1 MAEKKPFGQSIDDAI
16 KSGILSIYENESAQ
30 ALGKGLINNPLSKG
44 IMQYVVDPV
53 AELGTRAASAK
64 GILPFLPDS
73 SLLTLLTPE
82 VTMDRQTRESIDE
95 DLIPYKPRPE
105 GMSIMDVMGIHM
117 DRARADIGALGEFIF
132 GDVRKAGEN
141 LNKGVKFADLPP
153 EQKMASRFFLLD
165 ILPIPGVGPAAKAGA
180 KATKELEN
188 LKSQMITSKT
198 TTKSGGAADTIG
210 EMTEQVKNIVGPIS
224 NEELA
229 YLSNVFPIMLPQQ
242 RLVLKD
248 ALTNDEFDTLLEFTK
263 DKIKP
268 GFGTGNRKMS
278 IVEQNGV
285 PGIMYGRTKDK
296 KRFVPLSNLNLKVR
310 PKESKSAPGGFDF
323 TLKEGEKITTRT
335 DAQKE
340 GLLGGQKALRDIEAA
355 ENAIIKELY
364 PKLKAQGLKMG
375 MTENPQPNTIFAI
388 IRDRLGSDRVGNRLL
403 SRKGFREKLQKLGLY
418 EAADKSDDVTR
429 QKLIEG
435 VADLTDD
442 KVKSVIPSTSKTKK
456 SLGISDPFVRSLG
469 EEFKSVSDVNNFLI
483 SVGVKDVK
491 DLKKLTPDNP
501 ELYNLLEN
509 YRVEA
514 QDFLNTNPQF
524 QNYFKSLGE
533 TDNIV
538 LHRAHSDRSISPS
551 NQSQQFQGL
560 DATNVKI
567 LGQNVN
573 VILQPD
579 LEVAL
584 YKKIKSKDVGGT
596 KEIIDTM
603 KDFFIGTKLN
613 DPRRPNLTTDDY
625 KWLQKNK
632 IIKIP
637 TISVGAGRPYKNTD
651 AVIFG
656 TEQQPNLAEI
666 VGGELSAREYF
677 KNKTAF
683 EKKYGVKYVELL
695 NEGGL
700 VKPVKA
706 STGGF
711 FSRLF
716 GKSKFREEGMDVSD
730 IYNPTAAQRTKLE
743 ELYPGTAFPEKID
756 GQVYY
761 SNLDTALRKQNAP
774 QVFNTQKELT
784 DYFNASGVGVDE
796 VYDAKLDAYI
806 KAKTDRGLPLLS
818 SEMLQISNESPLRD
832 VYFDAYGFRSD
843 KYNKSY
849 FNERSQRTETYKET
863 NYDQGLNAGFVPNTY
878 RERVLRIPFTALRG
892 DPGKSPGVGS
902 HTFGAGYGDQRD
914 NYMIAWSRQTDRPAF
929 ILPGETVDA
938 QSGKIVRP
946 KSVADKTKLQNIE
959 NKIQKLGQDPIANLN
974 IVDDVFDARDTQ
986 AVMTAVKDLVE
997 KSNGRINN
1005 NRAMQIILGQAK
1017 EKKKQL
1023 KKLQTQYNDEAQR
1036 IDDFK
1041 PVKKQEVTAT
1051 VVEELQSDLSQA
1063 ATKKAR
1069 DLALKLK
1076 VMADQNIPLESM
1088 KDNELLTYFQQTK
1101 DTGGY
1106 GVSRPV
1112 GASRLELQSQYDQL
1126 MDLQR
1131 ELTALSRQRPYQ
1143 MNAEQINFY
1152 RDQVKVK
1159 QTAIID
1165 TMVEAISK
1173 DLMNQLYADVP
1184 LKNRLQWADAVFKQ
1198 AVAEAWH
1205 RKFIEKDPNAPS
1217 FIGIQS
1223 GDNRRNMWNQSG
1235 SAATSVEDRAIDKAS
1250 RVESFTNAVARGDD
1264 ASLGG
1269 TQYPGVGT
1277 DEFYGGPLTVT
1288 PEGTHYTGVGESIM
1302 KKLANDYNS
1311 RVVILNSAT
1320 SNPTSTNY
1328 FKIINQ
1334 DTGADVGMGD
1344 TYRQAENIANDLVD
1358 KEGGRY
1364 KIERATEKVYDTE
1377 PIFGI
1382 ELTPEMG
1389 QLFKIYK

>member
-16 KSGILSIYENESAQ
+16 KGGIRNIYENESAQ
-30 ALGKGLINNPLSKG
+30 AFGRGLINNPLSKG

-64 GILPFLPDS
+64 GILPFLPES
-73 SLLTLLTPE
+73 SLLSLLTPE
-82 VTMDRQTRESIDE
+82 VTMDRQTREEMTE
-95 DLIPYKPRPE
+95 DIGQYPVGERITRQL
-105 GMSIMDVMGIHM
+105 
-117 DRARADIGALGEFIF
+117 DRAKYDLGAFGEFIF
-132 GDVRKAGEN
+132 GDVRKAGES
-141 LNKGVKFADLPP
+141 LNQGVKFADLPP
-153 EQKMASRFFLLD
+153 EQKLASRFFLLD
-165 ILPIPGVGPAAKAGA
+165 IIPIPGFGPAAKAGA
-180 KATKELEN
+180 KATRELEN
-188 LKSQMITSKT
+188 LKSQMITSRT

-210 EMTEQVKNIVGPIS
+210 EMTEQVRNKLGPIS

-229 YLSNVFPIMLPQQ
+229 YLSNVFVIMPPPQ
-242 RLVLKD
+242 RLSIKK

-263 DKIKP
+263 NKLKP
-268 GFGTGNRKMS
+268 GLGVGNRKMS
-278 IVEQNGV
+278 IIEQDGV
-285 PGIMYGRTKDK
+285 SGIMYGRTKDK
-296 KRFVPLSNLNLKVR
+296 KRFVPLSNLNLKLR
-310 PKESKSAPGGFDF
+310 PAGKEGDVKAGGFQF
-323 TLKEGEKITTRT
+323 TLKEGEQIKTRT
-335 DAQKE
+335 DTQKE
-340 GLLGGQKALRDIEAA
+340 GLLGGQKVLRDIEAK
-355 ENAIIKELY
+355 ENKIIQELF
-364 PKLKAQGLKMG
+364 PKLKAEGKKMG
-375 MTENPQPNTIFAI
+375 MSDNPQPDTIFGI
-388 IRDRLGSDRVGNRLL
+388 IRDRLGTDRVGNTLL
-403 SRKGFREKLQKLGLY
+403 SRKGFREKLEKLGLY
-418 EAADKSDDVTR
+418 ETADKSDDITR
-429 QKLIEG
+429 QQLITG
-435 VADLTDD
+435 VGELTDD
-442 KVKSVIPSTSKTKK
+442 KVKSVIPSTSKTKT

-469 EEFKSVSDVNNFLI
+469 DEFKSVSDVNNFLR
-483 SVGVKDVK
+483 SVGVEDVT
-491 DLKKLTPDNP
+491 DLKSLTPDNP
-501 ELYNLLEN
+501 KLYNLLEN

-514 QDFLNTNPQF
+514 QDFLNTNPKF
-524 QNYFKSLGE
+524 QNYFKNLGE

-584 YKKIKSKDVGGT
+584 FRKIKAKDVEGT
-596 KEIIDTM
+596 EEIIDTM

-613 DPRRPNLTTDDY
+613 DPRRANLTKDDY
-625 KWLQKNK
+625 KWLEKNK

-651 AVIFG
+651 AIIFG

-666 VGGELSAREYF
+666 VGGELAARQYF
-677 KNKTAF
+677 RNKTAF
-683 EKKYGVKYVELL
+683 EKKSGVKYVELL
-695 NEGGL
+695 NKGGL
-700 VKPVKA
+700 VEPIKA

-716 GKSKFREEGMDVSD
+716 GKAKFREEGMDVPD

-743 ELYPGTAFPEKID
+743 ELYPGMAFPEKID

-818 SEMLQISNESPLRD
+818 SEMLQISNESPLRE

-843 KYNKSY
+843 KYNKS
-849 FNERSQRTETYKET
+849 NTYKDS
-863 NYDQGLNAGFVPNTY
+863 NYDQGLNSGFLPNTY

-902 HTFGAGYGDQRD
+902 HTFGGQYGDQRD

-938 QSGKIVRP
+938 QSGKIVSP
-946 KSVADKTKLQNIE
+946 KGVADKTKLQNIE
-959 NKIQKLGQDPIANLN
+959 NKIQKLGQDPIATLN

-1088 KDNELLTYFQQTK
+1088 RDNELLTYFQQTK

-1152 RDQVKVK
+1152 RDQVKGK

-1173 DLMNQLYADVP
+1173 DLMSQLYADVP

-1198 AVAEAWH
+1198 AIAEAWH
-1205 RKFIEKDPNAPS
+1205 RKFVEKDPNAPS

-1223 GDNRRNMWNQSG
+1223 GDNRRNMWRQEG
-1235 SAATSVEDRAIDKAS
+1235 STATSIEDRASDKAS
-1250 RVESFTNAVARGDD
+1250 RIESFTNAVASGRD
-1264 ASLGG
+1264 ASLER

-1320 SNPTSTNY
+1320 SNPTSTKF

-1334 DTGADVGMGD
+1334 DTGAEMGIGD

-1364 KIERATEKVYDTE
+1364 KIERTTEKVYDTE

>member
-16 KSGILSIYENESAQ
+16 KGGIRNIYENESAQ
-30 ALGKGLINNPLSKG
+30 AFGRGLINNPLSKG

-64 GILPFLPDS
+64 GILPFLPES
-73 SLLTLLTPE
+73 SLLSLLTPE
-82 VTMDRQTRESIDE
+82 VTMDRQTREEMTE
-95 DLIPYKPRPE
+95 DISQYPVGERITRQL
-105 GMSIMDVMGIHM
+105 
-117 DRARADIGALGEFIF
+117 DRAKYDLGAFGEFIF
-132 GDVRKAGEN
+132 GDVRKAGES
-141 LNKGVKFADLPP
+141 LNQGIKFADLPP

-165 ILPIPGVGPAAKAGA
+165 ILPIPGVGPATKAGA
-180 KATKELEN
+180 KATRELENLQALKSRMVTSDGSVGAAAPSELMTEQIRNTVGPISDEELQYLSTAFFNFPAKQRNMVHGLLDEMEKEKFAGFLKEKATPEMFPGRVKIENGIKYFRNDGAKGNQTFLPEDQIYINILESEGNKGIIKFNRATEGPPLLKN
-188 LKSQMITSKT
+188 LKSQMNKKLEGVDPKDLNAIHNIFRETYLNTTGRTIDNTPGGKATGTHLLSTIKKYNATNPEVQIPLAQDAKMYRASKRVGSDVELADYYEQNITDKKQGKVALKNEDPEYRFFSNVKRTTPDLKTPQEFFGNYKLEDIRPGGKLHDKFLQFEAIDKIRLDAAKDLKPILRKIFKQVREDSLKDFPVKRDVDTITS
-198 TTKSGGAADTIG
+198 
-210 EMTEQVKNIVGPIS
+210 
-224 NEELA
+224 
-229 YLSNVFPIMLPQQ
+229 
-242 RLVLKD
+242 
-248 ALTNDEFDTLLEFTK
+248 
-263 DKIKP
+263 
-268 GFGTGNRKMS
+268 
-278 IVEQNGV
+278 
-285 PGIMYGRTKDK
+285 
-296 KRFVPLSNLNLKVR
+296 LNLAHKFETQGIANKYVSPDKYGKGADPAELYIDISEYNSVIQR
-310 PKESKSAPGGFDF
+310 GYEEEARKLYARYADKGDEIDFQKLQEIDKEMKILGIEGEIAPGQ
-323 TLKEGEKITTRT
+323 KIGQAMPI
-335 DAQKE
+335 DQKISE
-340 GLLGGQKALRDIEAA
+340 IMIEAMNKNYVTQTDVNKA
-355 ENAIIKELY
+355 ITAVNKIAKTKKQNAKLFEGSDIIE
-364 PKLKAQGLKMG
+364 KAQG
-375 MTENPQPNTIFAI
+375 
-388 IRDRLGSDRVGNRLL
+388 
-403 SRKGFREKLQKLGLY
+403 
-418 EAADKSDDVTR
+418 
-429 QKLIEG
+429 
-435 VADLTDD
+435 
-442 KVKSVIPSTSKTKK
+442 
-456 SLGISDPFVRSLG
+456 
-469 EEFKSVSDVNNFLI
+469 
-483 SVGVKDVK
+483 
-491 DLKKLTPDNP
+491 
-501 ELYNLLEN
+501 
-509 YRVEA
+509 
-514 QDFLNTNPQF
+514 
-524 QNYFKSLGE
+524 
-533 TDNIV
+533 
-538 LHRAHSDRSISPS
+538 
-551 NQSQQFQGL
+551 
-560 DATNVKI
+560 
-567 LGQNVN
+567 
-573 VILQPD
+573 
-579 LEVAL
+579 
-584 YKKIKSKDVGGT
+584 
-596 KEIIDTM
+596 
-603 KDFFIGTKLN
+603 
-613 DPRRPNLTTDDY
+613 
-625 KWLQKNK
+625 
-632 IIKIP
+632 
-637 TISVGAGRPYKNTD
+637 
-651 AVIFG
+651 
-656 TEQQPNLAEI
+656 
-666 VGGELSAREYF
+666 
-677 KNKTAF
+677 
-683 EKKYGVKYVELL
+683 
-695 NEGGL
+695 GL
-700 VKPVKA
+700 VEPVKA

-716 GKSKFREEGMDVSD
+716 GKAKFREEGMNVSD

-743 ELYPGTAFPEKID
+743 ELYPGMAFPEKID

-796 VYDAKLDAYI
+796 VYDAKLDSYI

-818 SEMLQISNESPLRD
+818 NEMLQISNESPLRE

-843 KYNKSY
+843 KYNKS
-849 FNERSQRTETYKET
+849 NAYKDS
-863 NYDQGLNAGFVPNTY
+863 NYNQGLNSGFLPNTY

-902 HTFGAGYGDQRD
+902 HTFGGQYGDQRD

-938 QSGKIVRP
+938 QSGKIVSP
-946 KSVADKTKLQNIE
+946 KGVADKTKLQNIE
-959 NKIQKLGQDPIANLN
+959 NKIQKLGQDPIATLN

-1017 EKKKQL
+1017 EKKKQI
-1023 KKLQTQYNDEAQR
+1023 KKLQTQYNEEAQR

-1041 PVKKQEVTAT
+1041 PAKKQEVTAT

-1088 KDNELLTYFQQTK
+1088 RDNELLTYFQQTK

-1131 ELTALSRQRPYQ
+1131 ELTALARQRPYQ
-1143 MNAEQINFY
+1143 MNVEQINFY
-1152 RDQVKVK
+1152 RDKVK
-1159 QTAIID
+1159 GQQTAIID

-1173 DLMNQLYADVP
+1173 DLMSQLYADVP

-1223 GDNRRNMWNQSG
+1223 GINRRDMWTQDG
-1235 SAATSVEDRAIDKAS
+1235 STATSIEDRARDKQRRIDN
-1250 RVESFTNAVARGDD
+1250 FTNAVASGRD
-1264 ASLGG
+1264 ASLER

-1334 DTGADVGMGD
+1334 DTGADVGIGD

-1364 KIERATEKVYDTE
+1364 KIERTTEKVYDTE

>member
-1 MAEKKPFGQSIDDAI
+1 MEEKKPFGQSIDDAI
-16 KSGILSIYENESAQ
+16 KGGIRNIYENESAQ
-30 ALGKGLINNPLSKG
+30 AFGRGLINNPLSKG

-64 GILPFLPDS
+64 GILPFLPES
-73 SLLTLLTPE
+73 SLLSLLTPE

-95 DLIPYKPRPE
+95 DLIPYGPRPE
-105 GMSIMDVMGIHM
+105 GMSAMDALGIHM

-132 GDVRKAGEN
+132 GDVRKAGES

-165 ILPIPGVGPAAKAGA
+165 ILPIPGVGPAAKAGQ

-188 LKSQMITSKT
+188 LQALKSRMVTSDG
-198 TTKSGGAADTIG
+198 SVGAAAPS
-210 EMTEQVKNIVGPIS
+210 ELMTEQIRNTVGPIS
-224 NEELA
+224 DEELQ
-229 YLSNVFPIMLPQQ
+229 YLSTAFFNFPAKQRNMVHGLLNEMEKEKLAVFLKEKATPEMFPGRVKIENGIKYFRNDGAKGNQTFLPEDQIYINVLESKGNEGIIKFNRATEGRPLLNNLKSQMNKKLEGVDPNDLNAIHNIFRETYLNTTGRTIDNTPGGKATGTHLLATIKKYNATNPEVEIPLAQDAKMYRASKREDPGAKFADYYEQNITDKKQGKVALKNEDPEYRFFYNVKRTTPDLKTPQEFFSGYKLEDIRPGGKLHDKFLQFEAIEKIRLDAAKDLKPILRKIFEQV
-242 RLVLKD
+242 RKD
-248 ALTNDEFDTLLEFTK
+248 ALK
-263 DKIKP
+263 DFP
-268 GFGTGNRKMS
+268 
-278 IVEQNGV
+278 V
-285 PGIMYGRTKDK
+285 
-296 KRFVPLSNLNLKVR
+296 KRDVNTITTLNLAHKFETAGIANKYVSPDKYGKGADPAELYIDVSEYNSVIQSGYEEEAR
-310 PKESKSAPGGFDF
+310 KLYIKYADEGNEADFKKLQEIDKEMRILGIEGEIAPGQ
-323 TLKEGEKITTRT
+323 KIGQSMPI
-335 DAQKE
+335 DQKISE
-340 GLLGGQKALRDIEAA
+340 IMIEAMNKNYVTQTDVNKA
-355 ENAIIKELY
+355 ITAVNKIAKTKKQNAKLFEGSDIIE
-364 PKLKAQGLKMG
+364 KAQG
-375 MTENPQPNTIFAI
+375 
-388 IRDRLGSDRVGNRLL
+388 
-403 SRKGFREKLQKLGLY
+403 
-418 EAADKSDDVTR
+418 
-429 QKLIEG
+429 
-435 VADLTDD
+435 
-442 KVKSVIPSTSKTKK
+442 
-456 SLGISDPFVRSLG
+456 GI
-469 EEFKSVSDVNNFLI
+469 
-483 SVGVKDVK
+483 
-491 DLKKLTPDNP
+491 
-501 ELYNLLEN
+501 
-509 YRVEA
+509 VE
-514 QDFLNTNPQF
+514 
-524 QNYFKSLGE
+524 
-533 TDNIV
+533 
-538 LHRAHSDRSISPS
+538 
-551 NQSQQFQGL
+551 
-560 DATNVKI
+560 
-567 LGQNVN
+567 
-573 VILQPD
+573 
-579 LEVAL
+579 
-584 YKKIKSKDVGGT
+584 
-596 KEIIDTM
+596 
-603 KDFFIGTKLN
+603 
-613 DPRRPNLTTDDY
+613 
-625 KWLQKNK
+625 
-632 IIKIP
+632 
-637 TISVGAGRPYKNTD
+637 
-651 AVIFG
+651 
-656 TEQQPNLAEI
+656 
-666 VGGELSAREYF
+666 
-677 KNKTAF
+677 
-683 EKKYGVKYVELL
+683 
-695 NEGGL
+695 
-700 VKPVKA
+700 PVKA
-706 STGGF
+706 SAGGF

-743 ELYPGTAFPEKID
+743 ELYPGAAFPEKID

-843 KYNKSY
+843 KYNKS
-849 FNERSQRTETYKET
+849 NAYKDS

-902 HTFGAGYGDQRD
+902 HTFGGGYGDQRD

-1088 KDNELLTYFQQTK
+1088 TDNELLTYFQQTK

-1152 RDQVKVK
+1152 RDQVKGK

-1173 DLMNQLYADVP
+1173 DLMSQLYADVP

-1223 GDNRRNMWNQSG
+1223 GENRRNMWNQSG

-1264 ASLGG
+1264 ASLGA

-1302 KKLANDYNS
+1302 KKIANDYNS

>member
-1 MAEKKPFGQSIDDAI
+1 
-16 KSGILSIYENESAQ
+16 
-30 ALGKGLINNPLSKG
+30 
-44 IMQYVVDPV
+44 
-53 AELGTRAASAK
+53 
-64 GILPFLPDS
+64 
-73 SLLTLLTPE
+73 
-82 VTMDRQTRESIDE
+82 
-95 DLIPYKPRPE
+95 
-105 GMSIMDVMGIHM
+105 
-117 DRARADIGALGEFIF
+117 
-132 GDVRKAGEN
+132 
-141 LNKGVKFADLPP
+141 
-153 EQKMASRFFLLD
+153 
-165 ILPIPGVGPAAKAGA
+165 
-180 KATKELEN
+180 
-188 LKSQMITSKT
+188 
-198 TTKSGGAADTIG
+198 
-210 EMTEQVKNIVGPIS
+210 
-224 NEELA
+224 
-229 YLSNVFPIMLPQQ
+229 
-242 RLVLKD
+242 
-248 ALTNDEFDTLLEFTK
+248 
-263 DKIKP
+263 
-268 GFGTGNRKMS
+268 
-278 IVEQNGV
+278 
-285 PGIMYGRTKDK
+285 
-296 KRFVPLSNLNLKVR
+296 
-310 PKESKSAPGGFDF
+310 
-323 TLKEGEKITTRT
+323 
-335 DAQKE
+335 
-340 GLLGGQKALRDIEAA
+340 
-355 ENAIIKELY
+355 
-364 PKLKAQGLKMG
+364 
-375 MTENPQPNTIFAI
+375 
-388 IRDRLGSDRVGNRLL
+388 
-403 SRKGFREKLQKLGLY
+403 
-418 EAADKSDDVTR
+418 
-429 QKLIEG
+429 
-435 VADLTDD
+435 
-442 KVKSVIPSTSKTKK
+442 
-456 SLGISDPFVRSLG
+456 
-469 EEFKSVSDVNNFLI
+469 
-483 SVGVKDVK
+483 
-491 DLKKLTPDNP
+491 
-501 ELYNLLEN
+501 
-509 YRVEA
+509 
-514 QDFLNTNPQF
+514 
-524 QNYFKSLGE
+524 
-533 TDNIV
+533 
-538 LHRAHSDRSISPS
+538 
-551 NQSQQFQGL
+551 
-560 DATNVKI
+560 
-567 LGQNVN
+567 
-573 VILQPD
+573 
-579 LEVAL
+579 
-584 YKKIKSKDVGGT
+584 
-596 KEIIDTM
+596 
-603 KDFFIGTKLN
+603 
-613 DPRRPNLTTDDY
+613 
-625 KWLQKNK
+625 
-632 IIKIP
+632 
-637 TISVGAGRPYKNTD
+637 
-651 AVIFG
+651 
-656 TEQQPNLAEI
+656 
-666 VGGELSAREYF
+666 
-677 KNKTAF
+677 
-683 EKKYGVKYVELL
+683 
-695 NEGGL
+695 
-700 VKPVKA
+700 
-706 STGGF
+706 
-711 FSRLF
+711 LF
-716 GKSKFREEGMDVSD
+716 GKAKFREEGMDVPD
-730 IYNPTAAQRTKLE
+730 IYNPTAAQRAKLE
-743 ELYPGTAFPEKID
+743 ELYPGMAFPEKID

-818 SEMLQISNESPLRD
+818 SEMLQISNESPLRE

-843 KYNKSY
+843 KYNKS
-849 FNERSQRTETYKET
+849 NTYKES
-863 NYDQGLNAGFVPNTY
+863 NYDQGLNSGFVPNTY

-892 DPGKSPGVGS
+892 DPGQSPGVGS
-902 HTFGAGYGDQRD
+902 HTFGSQYGDQRD

-938 QSGKIVRP
+938 QSGKIVSP
-946 KSVADKTKLQNIE
+946 KGVADKTKLQNIE
-959 NKIQKLGQDPIANLN
+959 NKIQKLAQDPIANLN

-1017 EKKKQL
+1017 EKKKQI
-1023 KKLQTQYNDEAQR
+1023 KKLQTQYNEEAQR
-1036 IDDFK
+1036 IDAFK
-1041 PVKKQEVTAT
+1041 PAKKQEVTAT

-1131 ELTALSRQRPYQ
+1131 ELTALARQRPYQ

-1152 RDQVKVK
+1152 RDKVK
-1159 QTAIID
+1159 GQQTAIID

-1173 DLMNQLYADVP
+1173 DLMSQLYADVP

-1205 RKFIEKDPNAPS
+1205 RKFVEKDPNAPS

-1223 GDNRRNMWNQSG
+1223 GDNRRNMWTQDG
-1235 SAATSVEDRAIDKAS
+1235 STATSVEDRARDKQ
-1250 RVESFTNAVARGDD
+1250 RRIENFTNAVASGRD
-1264 ASLGG
+1264 ASLER

>member
-16 KSGILSIYENESAQ
+16 KGGIRNIYENESAQ
-30 ALGKGLINNPLSKG
+30 AFGRGLINNPLSKG

-64 GILPFLPDS
+64 GILPFLPES
-73 SLLTLLTPE
+73 SLLSLLTPE

-95 DLIPYKPRPE
+95 NITQYPT
-105 GMSIMDVMGIHM
+105 MGERLEKRM
-117 DRARADIGALGEFIF
+117 DRTRADIGAFGEFIF
-132 GDVRKAGEN
+132 GDVRKAGES
-141 LNKGVKFADLPP
+141 LNQGVKFADLPP

-165 ILPIPGVGPAAKAGA
+165 ILPIPGVGPATKAGA
-180 KATKELEN
+180 KATRELENLQALKSRMVTSDGSVGAAAPSELMTEQIRNTVGPISDEELQYLSTAFFNFPAKQRNMVHGLLDEMEKEKFAGFLKEKATPEMFPGRVKIENGIKYFRNDGAKGNQTFLPEDQIYINILESEGNKGIIRFNRATEGPPLLKN
-188 LKSQMITSKT
+188 LKSQMNKKLEGVDPKDLNAIHNIFRETYLNTTGRTIDNTPGGKSTGTHLLSTIKKYNATNPEVQIPLAQDAKMYRASKR
-198 TTKSGGAADTIG
+198 
-210 EMTEQVKNIVGPIS
+210 VGS
-224 NEELA
+224 DVELA
-229 YLSNVFPIMLPQQ
+229 DYYEQNITDKKQGKVALRNEDPEYRFFSNVKRTTPDLKTPQEFFGSYKLEDIRPGGKLHDKFLQFEAIDKIRLDAAKDLKPILQKIFKQ
-242 RLVLKD
+242 VREDSLKD
-248 ALTNDEFDTLLEFTK
+248 FPVKRDMD
-263 DKIKP
+263 I
-268 GFGTGNRKMS
+268 
-278 IVEQNGV
+278 
-285 PGIMYGRTKDK
+285 RT
-296 KRFVPLSNLNLKVR
+296 SLNLAHKFETQGIANKYVSPDKYGKGADPAELYIDISEYNSFIQR
-310 PKESKSAPGGFDF
+310 GYEEEARKLYARYADKGDEIDFQKLQEIDKEMKILGIEGEIAPGQ
-323 TLKEGEKITTRT
+323 KIGQAMPI
-335 DAQKE
+335 DQKISE
-340 GLLGGQKALRDIEAA
+340 IMIEAMNKNYVTQTDVNKA
-355 ENAIIKELY
+355 ITAVNKIAKTKKQNAKLFEGSDIIE
-364 PKLKAQGLKMG
+364 KAQG
-375 MTENPQPNTIFAI
+375 
-388 IRDRLGSDRVGNRLL
+388 
-403 SRKGFREKLQKLGLY
+403 
-418 EAADKSDDVTR
+418 
-429 QKLIEG
+429 
-435 VADLTDD
+435 
-442 KVKSVIPSTSKTKK
+442 
-456 SLGISDPFVRSLG
+456 
-469 EEFKSVSDVNNFLI
+469 
-483 SVGVKDVK
+483 
-491 DLKKLTPDNP
+491 
-501 ELYNLLEN
+501 
-509 YRVEA
+509 
-514 QDFLNTNPQF
+514 
-524 QNYFKSLGE
+524 
-533 TDNIV
+533 
-538 LHRAHSDRSISPS
+538 
-551 NQSQQFQGL
+551 
-560 DATNVKI
+560 
-567 LGQNVN
+567 
-573 VILQPD
+573 
-579 LEVAL
+579 
-584 YKKIKSKDVGGT
+584 
-596 KEIIDTM
+596 
-603 KDFFIGTKLN
+603 
-613 DPRRPNLTTDDY
+613 
-625 KWLQKNK
+625 
-632 IIKIP
+632 
-637 TISVGAGRPYKNTD
+637 
-651 AVIFG
+651 
-656 TEQQPNLAEI
+656 
-666 VGGELSAREYF
+666 
-677 KNKTAF
+677 
-683 EKKYGVKYVELL
+683 
-695 NEGGL
+695 GL
-700 VKPVKA
+700 VEPVKA

-711 FSRLF
+711 FSKLF
-716 GKSKFREEGMDVSD
+716 GKAKFREEGMDVPD

-743 ELYPGTAFPEKID
+743 ELYPGMAFPEKID

-796 VYDAKLDAYI
+796 VYDAKLDSYI

-818 SEMLQISNESPLRD
+818 NEMLQISNESPLRE

-843 KYNKSY
+843 KYNKSNT
-849 FNERSQRTETYKET
+849 FKNS
-863 NYDQGLNAGFVPNTY
+863 NYDQGLNSGFVPNTY

-902 HTFGAGYGDQRD
+902 HVFGGQYGDQRD

-938 QSGKIVRP
+938 QSGKIVSP
-946 KSVADKTKLQNIE
+946 KGVADKTKLQNIE
-959 NKIQKLGQDPIANLN
+959 NKIQKLGQDPIATLN

-1017 EKKKQL
+1017 EKKKQI
-1023 KKLQTQYNDEAQR
+1023 KKLQTQYNEEAQR

-1041 PVKKQEVTAT
+1041 PAKKQEVKAT

-1131 ELTALSRQRPYQ
+1131 ELTALARQRPYQ

-1152 RDQVKVK
+1152 RDKVK
-1159 QTAIID
+1159 GQQTAIID

-1173 DLMNQLYADVP
+1173 DLMSQLYADVP

-1205 RKFIEKDPNAPS
+1205 RKFVEKDPNAPS

-1223 GDNRRNMWNQSG
+1223 GVNRRGMWRQDG
-1235 SAATSVEDRAIDKAS
+1235 STATSIEDRAKDKAS
-1250 RVESFTNAVARGDD
+1250 RIESFTNAVASGRD
-1264 ASLGG
+1264 ASLDR

-1334 DTGADVGMGD
+1334 DTGADVGIGD

-1364 KIERATEKVYDTE
+1364 KIERTTEKVYDTE

>member
-1 MAEKKPFGQSIDDAI
+1 MEEKKPFGQSIDDAI
-16 KSGILSIYENESAQ
+16 KGGIRNIYENESAQ
-30 ALGKGLINNPLSKG
+30 AFGRGLINNPLSKG

-64 GILPFLPDS
+64 GILPFLPES
-73 SLLTLLTPE
+73 SLLSLLTPE
-82 VTMDRQTRESIDE
+82 VTADRQTRESIDADITQYPTLGE
-95 DLIPYKPRPE
+95 RFEKR
-105 GMSIMDVMGIHM
+105 V

-132 GDVRKAGEN
+132 GDVRRAGEN

-165 ILPIPGVGPAAKAGA
+165 ILPIPGVPPAAKAGQI
-180 KATKELEN
+180 ATKELEN
-188 LKSQMITSKT
+188 LQALKSRMVTSDG
-198 TTKSGGAADTIG
+198 SVGAAAPS
-210 EMTEQVKNIVGPIS
+210 ELMTEQIRNTVGPIS
-224 NEELA
+224 DEELQ
-229 YLSNVFPIMLPQQ
+229 YLSTAFFNFPAKQRNMVHGLLDEMEKEKFAGFLKEKATPEMFPGRVKIENGIKYFRNDGAKGNQTFLPEDQIYINVLESKGNEGIIKFNRATEGRPLLNNLKSQMNKKLENVDPNDLNAIHNIFRETYLNTTGRTIDNTPGGKATGTHLLATIKKYNATNPEIQIPLAQDAKMYRASKRVDPDVKLADYYEQNITDKKQGKVALKNEDPEYRFFSNLKRTTPDLKTPQEFFSSYKLEDIRPGGKLHDKFLQFEAIDKIRLDAAKDLKPILQKIFKQ
-242 RLVLKD
+242 VREDSLKD
-248 ALTNDEFDTLLEFTK
+248 FPVKRDMD
-263 DKIKP
+263 I
-268 GFGTGNRKMS
+268 
-278 IVEQNGV
+278 
-285 PGIMYGRTKDK
+285 RT
-296 KRFVPLSNLNLKVR
+296 SLNLAHKFETQGIANKYVSPDKYGKGADPAELYIDVSEYNSVIQR
-310 PKESKSAPGGFDF
+310 GYEEEARKLYIKYADEGNEADYQKLQAIDKEMKILGIEGEIAPGQ
-323 TLKEGEKITTRT
+323 KIGQAMPI
-335 DAQKE
+335 DQKISE
-340 GLLGGQKALRDIEAA
+340 IMIEAMNKNYVTQTDVNKA
-355 ENAIIKELY
+355 ITAVNKIAKTKKQNAKLFEGSDIIE
-364 PKLKAQGLKMG
+364 KAQG
-375 MTENPQPNTIFAI
+375 
-388 IRDRLGSDRVGNRLL
+388 
-403 SRKGFREKLQKLGLY
+403 
-418 EAADKSDDVTR
+418 
-429 QKLIEG
+429 
-435 VADLTDD
+435 
-442 KVKSVIPSTSKTKK
+442 
-456 SLGISDPFVRSLG
+456 
-469 EEFKSVSDVNNFLI
+469 
-483 SVGVKDVK
+483 
-491 DLKKLTPDNP
+491 
-501 ELYNLLEN
+501 
-509 YRVEA
+509 
-514 QDFLNTNPQF
+514 
-524 QNYFKSLGE
+524 
-533 TDNIV
+533 
-538 LHRAHSDRSISPS
+538 
-551 NQSQQFQGL
+551 
-560 DATNVKI
+560 
-567 LGQNVN
+567 
-573 VILQPD
+573 
-579 LEVAL
+579 
-584 YKKIKSKDVGGT
+584 
-596 KEIIDTM
+596 
-603 KDFFIGTKLN
+603 
-613 DPRRPNLTTDDY
+613 
-625 KWLQKNK
+625 
-632 IIKIP
+632 
-637 TISVGAGRPYKNTD
+637 
-651 AVIFG
+651 
-656 TEQQPNLAEI
+656 
-666 VGGELSAREYF
+666 
-677 KNKTAF
+677 
-683 EKKYGVKYVELL
+683 
-695 NEGGL
+695 GL
-700 VKPVKA
+700 VEPVKA
-706 STGGF
+706 NVGGF
-711 FSRLF
+711 FSKLF
-716 GKSKFREEGMDVSD
+716 GRPKFREEGMDVSD
-730 IYNPTAAQRTKLE
+730 VYNPTAAQRTKLE
-743 ELYPGTAFPEKID
+743 ELYPGMAFPEKID

-818 SEMLQISNESPLRD
+818 SEMLQISNESPLRE

-843 KYNKSY
+843 KYNKS
-849 FNERSQRTETYKET
+849 NTYKES
-863 NYDQGLNAGFVPNTY
+863 NYDQGLNSGYVPNTY
-878 RERVLRIPFTALRG
+878 RERVLRIPYTALRG
-892 DPGKSPGVGS
+892 DPGQSPGVGS
-902 HTFGAGYGDQRD
+902 HTFGSQYGDQRD

-938 QSGKIVRP
+938 QSGKIVSP
-946 KSVADKTKLQNIE
+946 KGVADKTKLQNIE
-959 NKIQKLGQDPIANLN
+959 NKIQKLAQDPIANLN

-1017 EKKKQL
+1017 EKKKQI
-1023 KKLQTQYNDEAQR
+1023 KKLQTQYNEEAQR
-1036 IDDFK
+1036 IDAFK
-1041 PVKKQEVTAT
+1041 PAKKQEVTAT

-1152 RDQVKVK
+1152 RDQVKGK

-1205 RKFIEKDPNAPS
+1205 RKFVEKDPNAPS

-1223 GDNRRNMWNQSG
+1223 GDNRRNMWTQDG
-1235 SAATSVEDRAIDKAS
+1235 STATSVEDRAKDKQ
-1250 RVESFTNAVARGDD
+1250 RRIENFTNAVASGRD
-1264 ASLGG
+1264 ASLER

>member
-1 MAEKKPFGQSIDDAI
+1 MEEKKPFGQSIDDAI
-16 KSGILSIYENESAQ
+16 KGGIRNIYENESAQ
-30 ALGKGLINNPLSKG
+30 AFGRGLINNPLSKG

-64 GILPFLPDS
+64 GILPFLPES
-73 SLLTLLTPE
+73 SLLSLLTPE

-95 DLIPYKPRPE
+95 DLIPYGPRPE
-105 GMSIMDVMGIHM
+105 GMSAMDVLGIHM

-132 GDVRKAGEN
+132 GDVRKAGES

-165 ILPIPGVGPAAKAGA
+165 ILPIPGVPPAAKAGQI
-180 KATKELEN
+180 ATKELEN
-188 LKSQMITSKT
+188 LQALKSRMVTSD
-198 TTKSGGAADTIG
+198 G
-210 EMTEQVKNIVGPIS
+210 
-224 NEELA
+224 
-229 YLSNVFPIMLPQQ
+229 
-242 RLVLKD
+242 
-248 ALTNDEFDTLLEFTK
+248 
-263 DKIKP
+263 
-268 GFGTGNRKMS
+268 
-278 IVEQNGV
+278 
-285 PGIMYGRTKDK
+285 
-296 KRFVPLSNLNLKVR
+296 
-310 PKESKSAPGGFDF
+310 
-323 TLKEGEKITTRT
+323 
-335 DAQKE
+335 
-340 GLLGGQKALRDIEAA
+340 
-355 ENAIIKELY
+355 
-364 PKLKAQGLKMG
+364 
-375 MTENPQPNTIFAI
+375 
-388 IRDRLGSDRVGNRLL
+388 
-403 SRKGFREKLQKLGLY
+403 
-418 EAADKSDDVTR
+418 
-429 QKLIEG
+429 
-435 VADLTDD
+435 
-442 KVKSVIPSTSKTKK
+442 
-456 SLGISDPFVRSLG
+456 
-469 EEFKSVSDVNNFLI
+469 
-483 SVGVKDVK
+483 
-491 DLKKLTPDNP
+491 
-501 ELYNLLEN
+501 
-509 YRVEA
+509 
-514 QDFLNTNPQF
+514 
-524 QNYFKSLGE
+524 
-533 TDNIV
+533 
-538 LHRAHSDRSISPS
+538 
-551 NQSQQFQGL
+551 
-560 DATNVKI
+560 
-567 LGQNVN
+567 
-573 VILQPD
+573 
-579 LEVAL
+579 
-584 YKKIKSKDVGGT
+584 
-596 KEIIDTM
+596 
-603 KDFFIGTKLN
+603 
-613 DPRRPNLTTDDY
+613 
-625 KWLQKNK
+625 
-632 IIKIP
+632 
-637 TISVGAGRPYKNTD
+637 SVGAGDVEAMLTENIKNTVGNISDDELKYLSSFYGDLPIEAKNKVFNLLNKDEIEKFNSFFKKPGQVFKPAADLVIANNYYTKKNEDIASILLSDPDKYFYKTPRTTDYASERMIKSIGGRAKTLGIEMKGSNKAATLRYGTETNYKGTLEKFNEKLKAGNIDIEDNKSLYDAFTSSYEEATGKKALSTGVGSKPFFRVLDRYNAENDIFIPRKSEIRKQELDETRQKFGTIKSEDIFRQYYKNNYQNILKKEKENKVINSSTNLADIGTSSPSFRYLNFIRKTETPELMNNPEAFIQKYNPNELDTPGTKTYEDFQRFKIIDD
-651 AVIFG
+651 ARKQANILLKDVLKKIYPAEKGKKSKASLQVAHKFESSG
-656 TEQQPNLAEI
+656 IAKGYVDPSKLGKGGDPFEIYLDVSQFNSIEQQKIEKLLRQAVKGYMNDGNKSDLNKILSYHNLMKGKGIEGQAYPFI
-666 VGGELSAREYF
+666 VGKPKSIDLKLSELIQKSMDRGIEFTDEELANAEKALDYIATSKQKYKLEFGEDLDYAQ
-677 KNKTAF
+677 
-683 EKKYGVKYVELL
+683 
-695 NEGGL
+695 GGL
-700 VKPVKA
+700 VEPVKA

-716 GKSKFREEGMDVSD
+716 GKAKFREEGMDVPD

-743 ELYPGTAFPEKID
+743 ELYPGMAFPEKID

-818 SEMLQISNESPLRD
+818 NEMLQISNESPLRE

-843 KYNKSY
+843 KYNKS
-849 FNERSQRTETYKET
+849 NTYKET
-863 NYDQGLNAGFVPNTY
+863 NYDQGLNSGFVPNTY
-878 RERVLRIPFTALRG
+878 RERVLRIPYTALRG
-892 DPGKSPGVGS
+892 DPGQSPGVGS
-902 HTFGAGYGDQRD
+902 HTFGSQYGDQRD

-938 QSGKIVRP
+938 QSGKIVSP
-946 KSVADKTKLQNIE
+946 KGVADKTKLQNIE
-959 NKIQKLGQDPIANLN
+959 NKIQKLGQDPIATLN

-1017 EKKKQL
+1017 EKKKQI
-1023 KKLQTQYNDEAQR
+1023 KKLQTQYNEEAQR

-1041 PVKKQEVTAT
+1041 PAKKQEVTAT

-1088 KDNELLTYFQQTK
+1088 KDNELLTYFQLTK

-1152 RDQVKVK
+1152 RDKVK
-1159 QTAIID
+1159 GQQTAIID

-1173 DLMNQLYADVP
+1173 DLMSQLYADVP

-1205 RKFIEKDPNAPS
+1205 RKFVEKDPNAPS

-1223 GDNRRNMWNQSG
+1223 GDNRRNMWTQDG
-1235 SAATSVEDRAIDKAS
+1235 STATSVEDRARDKAS
-1250 RVESFTNAVARGDD
+1250 RIENFTNAVASGRD
-1264 ASLGG
+1264 ASLER